1 MSKQTAFELMSPKE
15 AAKEL
20 AKEIQRG
27 NMTADQASRQLIS
40 RLSYYRGERIPS
52 YSAKY
57 IEACSDIL
65 YSAEMRSPAYK
76 DTATEEAERILRDAL
91 REVMV

>member
-1 MSKQTAFELMSPKE
+1 MATLELMSPKE
-15 AAKEL
+15 AAKAL

-40 RLSYYRGERIPS
+40 RLSYYKGERIPS

-65 YSAEMRSPAYK
+65 YAAEMRSPAYK
-76 DTATEEAERILRDAL
+76 DTAVEEAQRILRDAL
-91 REVMV
+91 REAMV